1 MPRIRGGAKSAGEE
15 KINMEIA
22 MIGLGKMG
30 ANMTTRLLGKGHRVV
45 AFDVKEEAVRAAEA
59 GGATGARTLDE
70 VVEILAV
77 PRAVWV
83 MVPAGKP
90 TDDTIAALALAERLS
105 PGDIVID
112 GGNSNYKD
120 TMRRAATLKE
130 KGLYFVDVG
139 TSGGVWGLSEGY
151 SMMVG
156 GEEAAVER
164 LRPIL
169 EALAPASDKGWGRV
183 GPSGAG
189 HFVKMVHNGIEYGL
203 MQAYVEGFELMQRK
217 DDFGLDLG
225 RIAEIWRHGSVVRS
239 WLLDLT
245 ADALAKNPGLDGIAA
260 YVPDS
265 GEGRWTAIEAIETGV
280 SLPVITM
287 ALQNRFRSR
296 EEAPFG
302 DKLLAAMRNQFGG
315 HAVISD
321 KKAGL

>member
-1 MPRIRGGAKSAGEE
+1 MD
-15 KINMEIA
+15 IA

-45 AFDVKEEAVRAAEA
+45 AYDVKEAAICAAET

-70 VVEILAV
+70 VAGKLSA

-83 MVPAGKP
+83 MVPSGKP
-90 TDDTIAALALAERLS
+90 TDDTIAALAERLS
-105 PGDIVID
+105 GEDIVID

-120 TMRRAATLKE
+120 TMRRAAALKE
-130 KGLYFVDVG
+130 KGVHFVDVG

-156 GEEAAVER
+156 GEEAVVNR
-164 LRPIL
+164 LAPIL
-169 EALAPASDKGWGRV
+169 EVLAPASDKGWGRV

-203 MQAYVEGFELMQRK
+203 MQAYAEGFELMQRK
-217 DDFGLDLG
+217 EGFVLDLG

-245 ADALAKNPGLDGIAA
+245 ADALAKNPGMDGIAA
-260 YVPDS
+260 YVSDS

-315 HAVISD
+315 HAV
-321 KKAGL
+321 KGAK